1 MGELFTLK
9 TFSLDPKVKQFTN
22 SPIQLRPFLI
32 QGATTGI
39 PPGNP
44 TRTTTVYEQV
54 ANTKGNFTP
63 LYSTTPSNYASSQIN
78 TKNIIFSEYCP
89 GTTLVDM
96 VDSASTRYDFCF
108 AAIHTNDLNIESGKD
123 KVQDVLSIVFINNVD
138 VYHIQIPLIVSSSMQ
153 PSDMNPF
160 LQAWFNTPNVTTN
173 QSYSIN
179 QLCTFKQSPTV
190 EMDRFVFK
198 MTYNQSSTASL
209 AQTTNIKSFIGKY
222 TLCVFNTPQYV
233 LDATIFTN
241 DLKTFSDVFNLIM
254 YDTMGIANPRY
265 PLVRSSDIYFMANSP
280 TKYPNATFY
289 RVPSQYITQINLN
302 VKEGFASGSGSG
314 TGRLLNSVKCYPID
328 LATQVDNN
336 GDIYIDEKTSKPIDV
351 RQTYNSISDVNS
363 LSSLDLNPI
372 PSNYNYRNLLIAL
385 FVVVLL
391 SLGSLIVVYF
401 IFRSSNAPAPAPA
414 PAAPAPAPAASTLNE
429 ATNSPGN
436 SSLHPKP
443 TVLKARR

>member
-44 TRTTTVYEQV
+44 TRTSTVYEQV

-63 LYSTTPSNYASSQIN
+63 LYSTTPSNYASSQVN
-78 TKNIIFSEYCP
+78 TKNIILSDYCP

-96 VDSASTRYDFCF
+96 VDTASTRYDFCF
-108 AAIHTNDLNIESGKD
+108 AAIHKNDLNTESGKD
-123 KVQDVLSIVFINNVD
+123 KVEDVLSIVFIHKVD
-138 VYHIQIPLIVSSSMQ
+138 IYHIQIPLIVSSSMQ
-153 PSDMNPF
+153 PSDMNP
-160 LQAWFNTPNVTTN
+160 LLRAWFNTPNVTTN

-198 MTYNQSSTASL
+198 MTYNQSSTSSL

-222 TLCVFNTPQYV
+222 TLCIFNTPQYV
-233 LDATIFTN
+233 IDGTMFTN
-241 DLKTFSDVFNLIM
+241 DLKTYSDVFNLIM
-254 YDTMGIANPRY
+254 YDTMGLANPRY
-265 PLVRSSDIYFMANSP
+265 PLVRSSDVYFMANSP
-280 TKYPNATFY
+280 TKYPSATFY

-302 VKEGFASGSGSG
+302 VKEGFSSG

-351 RQTYNSISDVNS
+351 RQTYNSISDGNS
-363 LSSLDLNPI
+363 TLPLDSTSV
-372 PSNYNYRNLLIAL
+372 PSNYNYRNLFIAL

-401 IFRSSNAPAPAPA
+401 IFRSSPPAPA
-414 PAAPAPAPAASTLNE
+414 PAAPAPAAAAASLNE

-436 SSLHPKP
+436 STLHPKP